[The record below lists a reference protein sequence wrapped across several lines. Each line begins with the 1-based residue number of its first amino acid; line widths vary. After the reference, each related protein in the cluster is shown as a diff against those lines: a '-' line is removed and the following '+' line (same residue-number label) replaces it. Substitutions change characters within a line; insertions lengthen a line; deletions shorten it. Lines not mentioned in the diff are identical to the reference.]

1 MSESAGKTFRGLQEA
16 YASIYADKSENL
28 TEDTIVSE
36 VQEEQEFEI
45 NEEAL
50 YESIKQYLI
59 HEGFVNTEKQAENMV
74 IHMSEEWMND
84 IVDAILTISEDF
96 NFYINSL
103 IQEGKDL
110 SVHTWDELYEGY
122 CNNAAENLNEYTD
135 VMPGGGLGNAVLGG
149 VLGAGAWALRNL
161 KKAFDP
167 NQSAFRGYR
176 DYGQSGT
183 STKPKPKP
191 KPAPVVKAQV
201 TGDTGETAKPRLRGT
216 ATRPEGSTETQPG
229 PAAST
234 GGPPPEPPKKPE
246 PPKDKDGILAR
257 LQRFGKEWQR
267 QSAEKA
273 ANKAAEQAARQQ
285 AANKPP
291 SGRMQAAVNTLQH
304 PFTKGASATFAGSSL
319 IGDLATGGT
328 GTKKALGVP
337 AGLVGGALYQA
348 GRGTEALGLGPG
360 VKTAGEKILKW
371 SGWSNGKQKP
381 VVLPAGFEVGPDG
394 KVRRK
399 PN

>member
-16 YASIYADKSENL
+16 YSSIYSNESENL
-28 TEDTIVSE
+28 TEDTVVSE

-110 SVHTWDELYEGY
+110 SGHTWDELYEGY
-122 CNNAAENLNEYTD
+122 CSNAAENLNEAIPFAIP
-135 VMPGGGLGNAVLGG
+135 MISGGIGLLGGLA
-149 VLGAGAWALRNL
+149 NL
-161 KKAFDP
+161 AKGMQKRKPAP
-167 NQSAFRGYR
+167 TGPSTW

-183 STKPKPKP
+183 STYKP
-191 KPAPVVKAQV
+191 KPAATVKTDTA
-201 TGDTGETAKPRLRGT
+201 GDSPILGPTGEPIRKVPVTTSASEKPTA
-216 ATRPEGSTETQPG
+216 Q
-229 PAAST
+229 PAAAT
-234 GGPPPEPPKKPE
+234 GGPPPEPPKKDDKPE

-381 VVLPAGFEVGPDG
+381 APKPAAATPSSRNPYGL
-394 KVRRK
+394 
-399 PN
+399 

>member
-45 NEEAL
+45 DEEAL

-59 HEGFVNTEKQAENMV
+59 HEGFVKTEKQAENMV

-96 NFYINSL
+96 DFYINSL

-110 SVHTWDELYEGY
+110 SGYTWDELYEGY
-122 CNNAAENLNEYTD
+122 CSNAAENLNEAI
-135 VMPGGGLGNAVLGG
+135 PLAIPAIGAGIGVLGG
-149 VLGAGAWALRNL
+149 LANL
-161 KKAFDP
+161 AKGMQKRKPAP
-167 NQSAFRGYR
+167 TGPSTW

-183 STKPKPKP
+183 STYKPST
-191 KPAPVVKAQV
+191 AVKAQV
-201 TGDTGETAKPRLRGT
+201 TGDIEPAQPARPRVA
-216 ATRPEGSTETQPG
+216 ATRPAGSTQSQPL
-229 PAAST
+229 PAAGT

-291 SGRMQAAVNTLQH
+291 SGRMQAAINTLQH

-337 AGLVGGALYQA
+337 AGLIGGALYQG

-371 SGWSNGKQKP
+371 SGWSNGDQKP
-381 VVLPAGFEVGPDG
+381 APKPAAPAPVLPAGFEVGPDG

-399 PN
+399 TK